1 MPLSVIRGIV
11 TRKYND
17 FRGIDLLNPET
28 QVDSR
33 RSPDCLNVWKSYQLA
48 QSNIIETRPGLIE
61 EADWS
66 DENEENNN
74 IYSFFFLGYEGNE
87 TAIAHIG
94 DRLLKS
100 DVGTPTQIYS
110 GMAENSS
117 EMALFGNDLLILD
130 GTNYLRY
137 TEGLGVVTGA
147 SLGYIPTTTISRSP
161 SRRWRTLRRCKSIT
175 T

>member
-17 FRGIDLLNPET
+17 FRGIDLLNSET

-33 RSPDCLNVWKSYQLA
+33 RSPDCLNVWKSYKLA
-48 QSNIIETRPGLIE
+48 QSNIIQTRPGIRLE
-61 EADWS
+61 YDLK
-66 DENEENNN
+66 DDNEENNT
-74 IYSFFFLGYEGNE
+74 IYQIFFYGTEK
-87 TAIAHIG
+87 IVHIG
-94 DRLLKS
+94 TKLLKVANATS
-100 DVGTPTQIYS
+100 TLFSQ
-110 GMAENSS
+110 MAERDS
-117 EMALFGNDLLILD
+117 EMVLFGNDLLILD

-137 TEGLGVVTGA
+137 NGTNVVTGA

-161 SRRWRTLRRCKSIT
+161 SRRWRTLSRCKLAT